1 MTGLLSS
8 MLSSIEVGLIFSILA
23 MGYMLTYKYLKYYDL
38 SLEGTY
44 PLGAFLAAVL
54 IQQGLNPYLG
64 ILGAIICGGMAGALT
79 YFFYKKVK
87 VDPLLSGILTLT
99 MLYSI
104 NLKIGGASNIPLAG
118 KSDIFFNLPKWPF
131 LLIIAILVKIAIDYY
146 LKSEVG
152 YLLKI
157 TGNNR
162 KLVKQLGKNLD
173 TYIMLGLVLSNA
185 LIALS
190 GGLMANYQG
199 FADIQ
204 MGTAMIVTALASII
218 IGDTIMK
225 SSDKLKDTS
234 RAILGALIYRIISGL
249 AIYLG
254 LNPNDLKL
262 VTALI
267 VIGFIAYNNYL
278 GSRNY
283 KRMVKNVGN

>member
-64 ILGAIICGGMAGALT
+64 ILGAIICGGLAGLLT
-79 YFFYKKVK
+79 YFFYKKIK

-104 NLKIGGASNIPLAG
+104 NLKIGGASNITLAG
-118 KSDIFFNLPKWPF
+118 RADIFFNLPKWSF

-162 KLVKQLGKNLD
+162 KLVKQLCKNPD
-173 TYIMLGLVLSNA
+173 TYIMVGLVLSHA

-199 FADIQ
+199 FSDIQ
-204 MGTAMIVTALASII
+204 MGTAMIVTGLASII

-234 RAILGALIYRIISGL
+234 RAILGALIYRLISGL

>member
-64 ILGAIICGGMAGALT
+64 ILGAIICGGLAGLLT
-79 YFFYKKVK
+79 YFFYKKIK

-118 KSDIFFNLPKWPF
+118 KADIFFNLPKWAF
-131 LLIIAILVKIAIDYY
+131 LLIIAILVKISIDYY

-162 KLVKQLGKNLD
+162 KLVKQLGKNPD
-173 TYIMLGLVLSNA
+173 THIMLGLVLSNA

-204 MGTAMIVTALASII
+204 MGTAMIVTGLASII
-218 IGDTIMK
+218 IGDTIIK

-234 RAILGALIYRIISGL
+234 RAILGALVYRLISGL

-267 VIGFIAYNNYL
+267 VIGFISYNNYL

>member
-64 ILGAIICGGMAGALT
+64 ILGAIICGGLAGLLT
-79 YFFYKKVK
+79 YFFYKKIK

-104 NLKIGGASNIPLAG
+104 NLKIGGASNITLAG
-118 KSDIFFNLPKWPF
+118 RAGIFFNLPKWSF

-162 KLVKQLGKNLD
+162 KLVKQLGKNPD
-173 TYIMLGLVLSNA
+173 TYIMVGLVLSNA

-204 MGTAMIVTALASII
+204 MGTAMIVTGLASII

-234 RAILGALIYRIISGL
+234 RAILGALIYRLISGL

>member
-64 ILGAIICGGMAGALT
+64 ILGAIICGGLAGLLT
-79 YFFYKKVK
+79 YFFYKKIK

-118 KSDIFFNLPKWPF
+118 RTDIFFNLPKWAF
-131 LLIIAILVKIAIDYY
+131 LLVIAIFVKTAIDYY

-162 KLVKQLGKNLD
+162 KLVKQLGKDPD

-185 LIALS
+185 LIALG

-204 MGTAMIVTALASII
+204 MGTAMIVTGLASII

-234 RAILGALIYRIISGL
+234 RAILGALIYRLISGL

>member
-64 ILGAIICGGMAGALT
+64 ILGAIICGGLAGLLT
-79 YFFYKKVK
+79 YFFYKKIK

-104 NLKIGGASNIPLAG
+104 NLKIGGASNITLAG
-118 KSDIFFNLPKWPF
+118 RADIFFNLPKWSF
-131 LLIIAILVKIAIDYY
+131 LLITAILVKIAIDYY

-162 KLVKQLGKNLD
+162 KLVKQLGKNPD
-173 TYIMLGLVLSNA
+173 TYIMVGLVLSNA

-204 MGTAMIVTALASII
+204 MGTAMIVTGLASII

-234 RAILGALIYRIISGL
+234 RAILGALIYRLISGL

>member
-38 SLEGTY
+38 SLEGTC

-64 ILGAIICGGMAGALT
+64 ILGAIICGGLAGLLT
-79 YFFYKKVK
+79 YFFYKKIK

-104 NLKIGGASNIPLAG
+104 NLKIGGASNITLAG
-118 KSDIFFNLPKWPF
+118 RADIFFNLPKWSF

-162 KLVKQLGKNLD
+162 KLVKQLGKNPD
-173 TYIMLGLVLSNA
+173 TYIMVGLVLSNA

-204 MGTAMIVTALASII
+204 MGTAMIVTGLASII

-234 RAILGALIYRIISGL
+234 RAILGALIYRLISGL

>member
-64 ILGAIICGGMAGALT
+64 ILGAIICGGLAGSLT
-79 YFFYKKVK
+79 YFFYKKIK

-118 KSDIFFNLPKWPF
+118 KADIFFNLPKWPF
-131 LLIIAILVKIAIDYY
+131 LLIIAIFVKIAIDYY

-162 KLVKQLGKNLD
+162 KLVKQLGKNPD
-173 TYIMLGLVLSNA
+173 TYIMVGLVLSNA

>member
-54 IQQGLNPYLG
+54 IQQGLNPYFG
-64 ILGAIICGGMAGALT
+64 ILGAIICGGLAGLLT
-79 YFFYKKVK
+79 YFFYKKIK

-118 KSDIFFNLPKWPF
+118 RSDIFLNLPKWPF

-162 KLVKQLGKNLD
+162 KLVKQLGKNPD
-173 TYIMLGLVLSNA
+173 TYIMVGLVLSNA

-204 MGTAMIVTALASII
+204 MGTAMIVTGLASII

-234 RAILGALIYRIISGL
+234 RAILGALIYRLISGL

>member
-1 MTGLLSS
+1 
-8 MLSSIEVGLIFSILA
+8 
-23 MGYMLTYKYLKYYDL
+23 MGYMLTYKFLKYYDL

-44 PLGAFLAAVL
+44 PLGAFLTAVL
-54 IQQGLNPYLG
+54 IQKGLGPYLG
-64 ILGAIICGGMAGALT
+64 IIGSIVAGGLGGCLT

-99 MLYSI
+99 ILYSI
-104 NLKIGGASNIPLAG
+104 NLRVGGVSNIPIAG
-118 KSDIFFNLPKWPF
+118 SPSIFGDLPKWPI
-131 LLIIAILVKIAIDYY
+131 LIVLTILIKLVIDYY
-146 LKSEVG
+146 LRSEAG

-162 KLVKQLGKNLD
+162 KLVRQLGKNPD
-173 TYIMLGLVLSNA
+173 GMIMIGLILSNA
-185 LIALS
+185 LIGLS

-204 MGTAMIVTALASII
+204 MGTAMIVTGLASII

-225 SSDKLKDTS
+225 SSDKLRDSS
-234 RAILGALIYRIISGL
+234 RAIMGAIVYRIISGL

-262 VTALI
+262 ITALI
-267 VIGFIAYNNYL
+267 VIVFISYNNYL
-278 GSRNY
+278 SKRKYN
-283 KRMVKNVGN
+283 RMVNNARD

>member
-64 ILGAIICGGMAGALT
+64 ILGAIICGGLAGILT
-79 YFFYKKVK
+79 YFFYKKIK

-118 KSDIFFNLPKWPF
+118 RADIFFNLPKWAF

-162 KLVKQLGKNLD
+162 KLVKQLGKNPD

-204 MGTAMIVTALASII
+204 MGTAMIVTGLASII

-234 RAILGALIYRIISGL
+234 RAILGALVYRLISGL

-267 VIGFIAYNNYL
+267 VIGFISYNNYL

>member
-64 ILGAIICGGMAGALT
+64 ILGAGICGGLAGLLT
-79 YFFYKKVK
+79 YFFYKKIK

-118 KSDIFFNLPKWPF
+118 KADIFFNLPKWAF
-131 LLIIAILVKIAIDYY
+131 LLVIAILVKIAIDYY

-162 KLVKQLGKNLD
+162 KLVKQLGKNPD
-173 TYIMLGLVLSNA
+173 TYIMVGLVLSNA

-199 FADIQ
+199 FSDIQ
-204 MGTAMIVTALASII
+204 MGTAMIVTGLASII
-218 IGDTIMK
+218 IGDTVMK

-234 RAILGALIYRIISGL
+234 RAILGALVYRLISGL

>member
-64 ILGAIICGGMAGALT
+64 ILGAIICGGLAGLLT
-79 YFFYKKVK
+79 YFFYKKIK

-118 KSDIFFNLPKWPF
+118 KANIFFNLPKWAF
-131 LLIIAILVKIAIDYY
+131 LLVIAILVKIAIDYY

-162 KLVKQLGKNLD
+162 KLVKQLGKNPD

-204 MGTAMIVTALASII
+204 MGTAMIVTGLASII

-234 RAILGALIYRIISGL
+234 RAILGALIYRLISGL

-267 VIGFIAYNNYL
+267 VIGFIVYNNYL

>member
-38 SLEGTY
+38 SPEGTY

-64 ILGAIICGGMAGALT
+64 ILGAIICGGLAGLLT
-79 YFFYKKVK
+79 YFFYKKIK

-99 MLYSI
+99 ILYSI

-118 KSDIFFNLPKWPF
+118 RADIFFNLPKWPF

-162 KLVKQLGKNLD
+162 KLVKQLGKNPD
-173 TYIMLGLVLSNA
+173 TYIMVGLVLSNA

-204 MGTAMIVTALASII
+204 MGTAMIVTGLASII

-234 RAILGALIYRIISGL
+234 RAILGALIYRLISGL

>member
-64 ILGAIICGGMAGALT
+64 ILGAIICGGLAGLLT
-79 YFFYKKVK
+79 YFFYKKIK

-118 KSDIFFNLPKWPF
+118 RADIFLNLPKWAL

-162 KLVKQLGKNLD
+162 KLVKQLGKNPD

-204 MGTAMIVTALASII
+204 MGTAMIVTGLASII

-234 RAILGALIYRIISGL
+234 RAILGALIYRLISGL

>member
-8 MLSSIEVGLIFSILA
+8 MATSLEVGLIFSILA
-23 MGYMLTYKYLKYYDL
+23 MGYMLTYKFLEYYDL
-38 SLEGTY
+38 SLEGSY

-54 IQQGLNPYLG
+54 IQKGLSPYLG
-64 ILGAIICGGMAGALT
+64 LLGAILCGGLAGLLT
-79 YFFYKKVK
+79 YFFYKKVR

-118 KSDIFFNLPKWPF
+118 NPTIFKDFPKWIV
-131 LLIIAILVKIAIDYY
+131 LLGLTILIKFALDFY
-146 LKSEVG
+146 LRSEAG

-162 KLVKQLGKNLD
+162 KLVKQLGKNPD
-173 TYIMLGLVLSNA
+173 TFIMLGLVISNG
-185 LIALS
+185 LIGLS

-204 MGTAMIVTALASII
+204 MGTAMIVTGLASII

-225 SSDKLKDTS
+225 SYDKLKDTS
-234 RAILGALIYRIISGL
+234 RAILGALVYRLISGL

-262 VTALI
+262 ITALI
-267 VIGFIAYNNYL
+267 VVAFISYNNYI

-283 KRMVKNVGN
+283 KRMVKNARN

>member
-64 ILGAIICGGMAGALT
+64 ILGAIICGGLAGLLT
-79 YFFYKKVK
+79 YFFYKKIK

-104 NLKIGGASNIPLAG
+104 NLKIGGASNIPLSG
-118 KSDIFFNLPKWPF
+118 KADIFFNLPKWAF
-131 LLIIAILVKIAIDYY
+131 LLIIAIFVKIAIDYY

-162 KLVKQLGKNLD
+162 KLVKQLGKNPD
-173 TYIMLGLVLSNA
+173 TYIMIGLVLSNA

-190 GGLMANYQG
+190 GGLMASYQG

-204 MGTAMIVTALASII
+204 MGTAMIVTGLASII

-225 SSDKLKDTS
+225 SSDKLKGTS
-234 RAILGALIYRIISGL
+234 RAILGALVYRLISGL

>member
-64 ILGAIICGGMAGALT
+64 ILGAIICGGLAGLLT
-79 YFFYKKVK
+79 YFFYKKIK

-104 NLKIGGASNIPLAG
+104 NLKIGGASNITLAG
-118 KSDIFFNLPKWPF
+118 REDIFFNLPKWSF

-162 KLVKQLGKNLD
+162 KLVKQLGKNPD
-173 TYIMLGLVLSNA
+173 TYIMVGLVLSNA

-204 MGTAMIVTALASII
+204 MGTAMIVTGLASII

-234 RAILGALIYRIISGL
+234 RAILGALIYRLISGL

>member
-64 ILGAIICGGMAGALT
+64 ILGAIICGGLAGLLT
-79 YFFYKKVK
+79 YFFYKKIK

-118 KSDIFFNLPKWPF
+118 RADIFLNLPKWPF
-131 LLIIAILVKIAIDYY
+131 LLIIALLVKIAIDYY

-162 KLVKQLGKNLD
+162 KLVKQLGKNPD
-173 TYIMLGLVLSNA
+173 TYIMVGLVLSNA

-199 FADIQ
+199 FSDIQ
-204 MGTAMIVTALASII
+204 MGTAMIVTGLASII

-234 RAILGALIYRIISGL
+234 RAILGALVYRLISGL

-267 VIGFIAYNNYL
+267 VIGFISYNNYL

>member
-64 ILGAIICGGMAGALT
+64 ILGAIICGGLAGLLT
-79 YFFYKKVK
+79 YFFYKKIK

-118 KSDIFFNLPKWPF
+118 RADIFFNLSKWPF

-162 KLVKQLGKNLD
+162 KLVKQLGKNPD

-199 FADIQ
+199 FSDIQ
-204 MGTAMIVTALASII
+204 MGTAMIVTGLASII

-234 RAILGALIYRIISGL
+234 RAILGALIYRLISGL

>member
-64 ILGAIICGGMAGALT
+64 ILGSIICGGLAGSLT
-79 YFFYKKVK
+79 YFFYKKIK

-104 NLKIGGASNIPLAG
+104 DLKIGGASNIPLAG
-118 KSDIFFNLPKWPF
+118 RTDIFFNLPKWPL
-131 LLIIAILVKIAIDYY
+131 LLIIAIFVKIAIDYY

-162 KLVKQLGKNLD
+162 KLVKQLGKNPD
-173 TYIMLGLVLSNA
+173 TYIMVGLVLSNA

-234 RAILGALIYRIISGL
+234 RATLGALIYRIISGL

>member
-8 MLSSIEVGLIFSILA
+8 MATSLEVGLIFSILA
-23 MGYMLTYKYLKYYDL
+23 MGYMLTYKFLEYYDL
-38 SLEGTY
+38 SLEGSY

-54 IQQGLNPYLG
+54 IQKGLSPYLG
-64 ILGAIICGGMAGALT
+64 ILGAILCGGLAGLLT
-79 YFFYKKVK
+79 YFFYKKVR
-87 VDPLLSGILTLT
+87 VDPLLSGILTLS

-118 KSDIFFNLPKWPF
+118 NPTIFKDFPKWIVLLGLT
-131 LLIIAILVKIAIDYY
+131 LLIKFALDFY
-146 LKSEVG
+146 LRSEAG

-162 KLVKQLGKNLD
+162 KLVKQLGKNPD
-173 TYIMLGLVLSNA
+173 TFIMLGLVISNG
-185 LIALS
+185 LIGLS

-218 IGDTIMK
+218 IGDTLMK
-225 SSDKLKDTS
+225 SSARLKDTS
-234 RAILGALIYRIISGL
+234 RAILGALIYRIISAL

-262 VTALI
+262 ITALI
-267 VIGFIAYNNYL
+267 VVAFIAYNNYI

-283 KRMVKNVGN
+283 KRMVKNARN

>member
-1 MTGLLSS
+1 MTGLFSS
-8 MLSSIEVGLIFSILA
+8 MATSLEVGLIFSILA
-23 MGYMLTYKYLKYYDL
+23 MGYMLTYKFLEYYDL
-38 SLEGTY
+38 SLEGSY

-54 IQQGLNPYLG
+54 IQKGLSPYLG
-64 ILGAIICGGMAGALT
+64 LLGAILCGGLAGLLT
-79 YFFYKKVK
+79 YFFYKKVR

-118 KSDIFFNLPKWPF
+118 NPTIFKDFPKWVV
-131 LLIIAILVKIAIDYY
+131 LLGLTILIKFALDFY
-146 LKSEVG
+146 LRSEAG

-162 KLVKQLGKNLD
+162 KLVKQLGKNPD
-173 TYIMLGLVLSNA
+173 TFIMLGLVISNG
-185 LIALS
+185 LIGLS

-218 IGDTIMK
+218 IGDTLIK
-225 SSDKLKDTS
+225 SSARLKDTS
-234 RAILGALIYRIISGL
+234 RAILGALTYRIISAL

-262 VTALI
+262 ITALI
-267 VIGFIAYNNYL
+267 VVAFIVYNNYI

-283 KRMVKNVGN
+283 KRMVKNARN

>member
-64 ILGAIICGGMAGALT
+64 ILGAIICGGLAGLLT
-79 YFFYKKVK
+79 YFFYKKIK

-118 KSDIFFNLPKWPF
+118 KADIFFNLPKWAF
-131 LLIIAILVKIAIDYY
+131 LLVIAILVKIAIDYY

-162 KLVKQLGKNLD
+162 KLVKQLGKNPD

-204 MGTAMIVTALASII
+204 MGTAMIVTGLASII

-234 RAILGALIYRIISGL
+234 RAILGALIYRLISGL

-267 VIGFIAYNNYL
+267 VIGFISYNNYL

>member
-8 MLSSIEVGLIFSILA
+8 MATSLEVGLIFSILA
-23 MGYMLTYKYLKYYDL
+23 MGYMLTYKFLEYYDL
-38 SLEGTY
+38 SLEGSY

-54 IQQGLNPYLG
+54 IQKGLSPYLG
-64 ILGAIICGGMAGALT
+64 LLGAILCGGLAGLLT
-79 YFFYKKVK
+79 YFFYKKVR

-118 KSDIFFNLPKWPF
+118 NPTIFKDFPKWIVLLGLT
-131 LLIIAILVKIAIDYY
+131 LLIKFALDFY
-146 LKSEVG
+146 LRSEAG

-162 KLVKQLGKNLD
+162 KLVKQLGKNPD
-173 TYIMLGLVLSNA
+173 TFIMLGLVISNG
-185 LIALS
+185 LIGLS

-218 IGDTIMK
+218 IGDTLMK
-225 SSDKLKDTS
+225 SSARLKDTS
-234 RAILGALIYRIISGL
+234 RAILGALIYRIISAL

-262 VTALI
+262 ITALI
-267 VIGFIAYNNYL
+267 VVAFIAYNNYI

-283 KRMVKNVGN
+283 KRMVKNARN

>member
-1 MTGLLSS
+1 MTALLSS
-8 MLSSIEVGLIFSILA
+8 MGASIEIGLIFAILA
-23 MGYMLTYKYLKYYDL
+23 MGYMLTYKFLKYYDL

-54 IQQGLNPYLG
+54 IQKGLGPYLG
-64 ILGAIICGGMAGALT
+64 IIGSIVAGGLGGCLT

-99 MLYSI
+99 ILYSI
-104 NLKIGGASNIPLAG
+104 NLRVGGASNIPIAG
-118 KSDIFFNLPKWPF
+118 SPSIFGNLPKWPI
-131 LLIIAILVKIAIDYY
+131 LLILTILIKLAIDYY
-146 LKSEVG
+146 LRSEAG

-162 KLVKQLGKNLD
+162 KLVKQLGKNPD
-173 TYIMLGLVLSNA
+173 GMIMIGLILSNA
-185 LIALS
+185 LIGLS

-204 MGTAMIVTALASII
+204 MGTAMIVTGLASII

-225 SSDKLKDTS
+225 ASDRLRDTS
-234 RAILGALIYRIISGL
+234 RAIMGAIVYRIISGL

-262 VTALI
+262 ITALI
-267 VIGFIAYNNYL
+267 VIAFIAYNNYL
-278 GSRNY
+278 STRKY
-283 KRMVKNVGN
+283 KRMVNNARD

>member
-64 ILGAIICGGMAGALT
+64 ILGAIICGGLAGLLT
-79 YFFYKKVK
+79 YFFYKKIK

-118 KSDIFFNLPKWPF
+118 RDDIFFNLPKWPF

-162 KLVKQLGKNLD
+162 KLVKQLGKNPD

-199 FADIQ
+199 FSDIQ
-204 MGTAMIVTALASII
+204 MGTAMIVTGLASII

-234 RAILGALIYRIISGL
+234 RAILGALVYRLISGL

>member
-8 MLSSIEVGLIFSILA
+8 LGASVEIGLIFAILA
-23 MGYMLTYKYLKYYDL
+23 MGYMLSYKFLKYYDL

-44 PLGAFLAAVL
+44 PLGAFIAAVL
-54 IQQGLNPYLG
+54 IQNGLGPYLG
-64 ILGAIICGGMAGALT
+64 ILGAIICGGLGGCLT
-79 YFFYKKVK
+79 YFFYKKIK

-99 MLYSI
+99 ILYSI
-104 NLKIGGASNIPLAG
+104 NLRIGGASNIPIAG
-118 KSDIFFNLPKWPF
+118 GPNIFGSFPKW
-131 LLIIAILVKIAIDYY
+131 LILLVLTLIIKLAIDYY
-146 LKSEVG
+146 LRSETG

-162 KLVKQLGKNLD
+162 KLVKQLGKNPD
-173 TYIMLGLVLSNA
+173 SFIMVGLILSNA
-185 LIALS
+185 LIGLS

-204 MGTAMIVTALASII
+204 MGTAMIVTGLASII
-218 IGDTIMK
+218 IGDTLMK
-225 SSDKLKDTS
+225 SRDKLRDTS
-234 RAILGALIYRIISGL
+234 RAILGAIVYRIISGL

-267 VIGFIAYNNYL
+267 VIAFISYNNYL
-278 GSRNY
+278 ANRKY
-283 KRMVKNVGN
+283 KRMVKNA

>member
-64 ILGAIICGGMAGALT
+64 ILGAIICGGLAGLLT
-79 YFFYKKVK
+79 YFFYKKIK

-104 NLKIGGASNIPLAG
+104 NLKIGGASNITLAG
-118 KSDIFFNLPKWPF
+118 RADIFFNLPKWPF

-162 KLVKQLGKNLD
+162 KLVKQLGKNPD
-173 TYIMLGLVLSNA
+173 TYIMVGLVLSNA

-204 MGTAMIVTALASII
+204 MGTAMIVTGLASII

-234 RAILGALIYRIISGL
+234 RAILGALIYRLISGL

>member
-64 ILGAIICGGMAGALT
+64 ILGAIICGGLAGLLT
-79 YFFYKKVK
+79 YFFYKKIK

-118 KSDIFFNLPKWPF
+118 KADIFFNLPKWAF

-162 KLVKQLGKNLD
+162 KLVKQLGKNPD

-185 LIALS
+185 IIALS

-204 MGTAMIVTALASII
+204 MGTAMIVTGLASII

-234 RAILGALIYRIISGL
+234 RAILGALVYRLISGL

-267 VIGFIAYNNYL
+267 VIGFISYNNYL

>member
-64 ILGAIICGGMAGALT
+64 ILGSIICGGLAGSLT

-118 KSDIFFNLPKWPF
+118 KADIFFNLPKWPF
-131 LLIIAILVKIAIDYY
+131 LLIIAIFVKIAIDYY

-162 KLVKQLGKNLD
+162 KLVKQLGKNPD
-173 TYIMLGLVLSNA
+173 TYIMVGLVLSNA